1 MSAHCTNN
9 SQLVQ
14 QGVCGVA
21 VFFVA
26 QGSRFPGGL
35 GQRRIHRGGWG
46 GPDPPVFEQ
55 RGSGGGP
62 DFCTEAVVCIFTVSV
77 H

>member
-35 GQRRIHRGGWG
+35 GIPTRNIFSAFLTRFERI
-46 GPDPPVFEQ
+46 
-55 RGSGGGP
+55 
-62 DFCTEAVVCIFTVSV
+62 
-77 H
+77 